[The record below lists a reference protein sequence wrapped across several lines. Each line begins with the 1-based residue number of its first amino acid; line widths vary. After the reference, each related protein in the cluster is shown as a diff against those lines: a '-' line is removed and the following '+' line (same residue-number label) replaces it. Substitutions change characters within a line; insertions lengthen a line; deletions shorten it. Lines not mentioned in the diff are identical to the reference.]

1 MLKNTKF
8 IKFLLGFTALTTS
21 TIGFAQNSSEKE
33 WQHVYDARE
42 AFYEKNIG
50 KLPSDIMKAPNLFGV
65 WPGGGFYVIP
75 ADKIKKGLW
84 VYSTFGL
91 TNTDMPASLTAT
103 DIEVKYNDQGRVVS
117 SSSKL
122 EKKSKAVSAS
132 GKAGYGYEVLMIAKE
147 NAEWPL
153 WFMQWTGNIVLLNDV
168 DLLARVEKNN
178 GLTVEAIPVGNSE
191 NDTINVLIAKA
202 QKPLPT
208 DIKLPNGNM
217 QLLIATV
224 ITDDEMQWSIEKGRD
239 ALLKKLMDA
248 QIGQISDRQRPSIL
262 K

>member
-1 MLKNTKF
+1 MLKNMKF
-8 IKFLLGFTALTTS
+8 VKFLLGLTTLTAS
-21 TIGFAQNSSEKE
+21 TIGFAQNSEEKE
-33 WQHVYDARE
+33 WQRVYDARE

-50 KLPSDIMKAPNLFGV
+50 KLPDDIMKAPNLFGI

-91 TNTDMPASLTAT
+91 TNTDMPASLAAT
-103 DIEVKYNDQGRVVS
+103 DIEVEHNDQGQVTS

-122 EKKSKAVSAS
+122 EKKSKVTPSS

-168 DLLARVEKNN
+168 DLLTRVEKNN
-178 GLTVEAIPVGNSE
+178 GLTIEEIPVGNDE

-208 DIKLPNGNM
+208 GIKLPNGNM
-217 QLLIATV
+217 QILVATV
-224 ITDDEMQWSIEKGRD
+224 ITNDEMQWSIENGRD

-248 QIGQISDRQRPSIL
+248 NVGQISDRNRPSIL

>member
-1 MLKNTKF
+1 MFKNTKF
-8 IKFLLGFTALTTS
+8 NQFVLGFTALMAS

-50 KLPSDIMKAPNLFGV
+50 KLPNDIMKAPNLFGV

-75 ADKIKKGLW
+75 ADKIKQGLW
-84 VYSTFGL
+84 VYSTFGF
-91 TNTDMPASLTAT
+91 TNADMPASLTAT
-103 DIEVKYNDQGRVVS
+103 DIEVKHNDQGNVVS

-122 EKKSKAVSAS
+122 EKKSKAISAS

-208 DIKLPNGNM
+208 HIKLPNGDM

-224 ITDDEMQWSIEKGRD
+224 ITDDEMQWSIENGRD
-239 ALLKKLMDA
+239 ALLKKLTDA
-248 QIGQISDRQRPSIL
+248 RIGQISDRQRPSIMR
-262 K
+262 

>member
-1 MLKNTKF
+1 
-8 IKFLLGFTALTTS
+8 
-21 TIGFAQNSSEKE
+21 
-33 WQHVYDARE
+33 
-42 AFYEKNIG
+42 
-50 KLPSDIMKAPNLFGV
+50 
-65 WPGGGFYVIP
+65 
-75 ADKIKKGLW
+75 
-84 VYSTFGL
+84 
-91 TNTDMPASLTAT
+91 MPASLTAT

-122 EKKSKAVSAS
+122 EKKSKAISAS

-153 WFMQWTGNIVLLNDV
+153 WFMQWTGNIILLNDV
-168 DLLARVEKNN
+168 DLLARIEKNN

-202 QKPLPT
+202 QKPLAT

-224 ITDDEMQWSIEKGRD
+224 ITDDEMQWSIENGRD

-248 QIGQISDRQRPSIL
+248 NIGQISDRNRPSVL
-262 K
+262 KQ